1 VSSGRRVLF
10 LHIGPP
16 KTGTSY
22 LQSVLWAAKPQLL
35 EQGLTLPMQSSRDH
49 LNVAHDVRKRDRSPE
64 VHGALDRFA
73 AALERVDTPRAL
85 FTMEVAVAATP
96 KQIKRFY
103 SALSGFDIHLII
115 TARDLARLVPAA
127 WQQTVRSRSDESF
140 DLYLRDLLDHPE
152 LTHVIWRRL
161 DIAEIARRWGGSL
174 APDSVHIVTVPP
186 AGASQRLLLER
197 FCSVVGVDP
206 ECIETDVARTNPSLK
221 APQAELLRRV
231 NDALGDRL
239 PDRVAYRRLLN
250 GFFAMTVLAA
260 QSGPPLRLPVRYADR
275 TRELYERMA
284 AEIRDQ
290 EYDVVGDL
298 ADLEPTVFRAGDATD
313 EVDLVA
319 SDANVAEAG
328 VRALATMLEQ
338 RQQDLELIRELREQR
353 NAARASAARAS
364 AARASDESWM
374 HRQRRRFATVR
385 QNPSALVDRLRR
397 TGGR

>member
-1 VSSGRRVLF
+1 MESS
-10 LHIGPP
+10 H
-16 KTGTSY
+16 
-22 LQSVLWAAKPQLL
+22 
-35 EQGLTLPMQSSRDH
+35 DH

-103 SALSGFDIHLII
+103 AALSGFDIHVII
-115 TARDLARLVPAA
+115 TARDLARLIPAA
-127 WQQTVRSRSDESF
+127 WQQTVRSRSDQSF
-140 DLYLRDLLDHPE
+140 DLYLRELLDDPD
-152 LTHVIWRRL
+152 LNHVIWRRL
-161 DIAEIARRWGGSL
+161 NIAEIARRWGGSL
-174 APDSVHIVTVPP
+174 APDNVHIVTVPP
-186 AGASQRLLLER
+186 AGAPQGLLLER

-206 ECIETDVARTNPSLK
+206 ECVETDVVRTNPSLK

-231 NDALGDRL
+231 NEALGDRL
-239 PDRVAYRRLLN
+239 PDRATYRRLLN

-260 QSGPPLRLPVRYADR
+260 QSGPPLRLPMRYAD
-275 TRELYERMA
+275 TTHGLYERMA
-284 AEIRDQ
+284 TEIRNQ
-290 EYDVVGDL
+290 GYDVVGDL
-298 ADLEPTVFRAGDATD
+298 ADLEPTVFSAGDDTD
-313 EVDLVA
+313 LVDLVA

-328 VRALATMLEQ
+328 VRALASMLEQ
-338 RQQDLELIRELREQR
+338 RQRDLELIRELRERRQRDLELIRELREQR
-353 NAARASAARAS
+353 RAAGASAARVS
-364 AARASDESWM
+364 NESWM